1 MLLHSL
7 VTLGSAAL
15 VGALEHSDFD
25 WTTLTPSSTLN
36 YTTCYHDFK
45 CARLHVPLD
54 WLNTSNPSLVTLAI
68 VALPAVVPEDDPS
81 FGGTIFTNPGGPSG
95 SGVDFLLGS
104 GEKLQ
109 QMTDSEN
116 RKFEILSFDPRGVG
130 ETLPRAD
137 CWQDEFAR
145 KAFNTEEL
153 AMEAPDEGSSI
164 VGRNFARSKGFG
176 KLCEKSTGNSEDDI
190 RDFITTSSVAR
201 DMVEIVDKID
211 ELRNPPS
218 DDHVQLELR
227 TEKDLPRLNYIGYSY
242 GTVLGNYFASM
253 FPGRV
258 GHVALEAVVDVHDYH
273 NGVRPSSQSLLSF
286 LVLLQI

>member
-1 MLLHSL
+1 MLLKSL
-7 VTLGSAAL
+7 AALGSAAL

-25 WTTLTPSSTLN
+25 WATLTPSPSLN
-36 YTTCYHDFK
+36 YTTCYKDFK
-45 CARLHVPLD
+45 CARLLVPLD
-54 WLNTSNPSLVTLAI
+54 WLDTSNPSRVTLAI

-95 SGVDFLLGS
+95 SGVDFLLRNGA
-104 GEKLQ
+104 GLQ
-109 QMTDSEN
+109 RMTDSEN
-116 RKFEILSFDPRGVG
+116 KKFEFLSFDPRGVG
-130 ETLPRAD
+130 ETLPSAD

-176 KLCEKSTGNSEDDI
+176 KLCERGAGSSEDDI
-190 RDFITTSSVAR
+190 RNFITTSSVAR

-218 DDHVQLELR
+218 DDDDAQLELR
-227 TEKDLPRLNYIGYSY
+227 TEKDLPRLNYIGFSY

-273 NGVRPSSQSLLSF
+273 NGVGPPLYLPPSTTNYG
-286 LVLLQI
+286 